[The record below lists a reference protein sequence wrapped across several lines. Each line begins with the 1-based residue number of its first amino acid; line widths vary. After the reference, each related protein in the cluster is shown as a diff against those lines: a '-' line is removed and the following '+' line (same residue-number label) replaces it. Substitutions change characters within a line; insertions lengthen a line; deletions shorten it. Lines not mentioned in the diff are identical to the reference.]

1 MTISDKIMKTVPLHI
16 TPHHLQVSEAL
27 REFVRI
33 KISALA
39 RFAGDILSAEI
50 VLRGPSG
57 ASHQFSVSARL
68 ALPGRDVHGRA
79 THPSV
84 HGAVNQLVARL
95 GRLSRK
101 RKTRLSRIVR
111 RPSKK
116 PPATYNNTLSI

>member
-1 MTISDKIMKTVPLHI
+1 MKTVPLHI
-16 TPHHLQVSEAL
+16 TPHHLKISDEL

-68 ALPGRDVHGRA
+68 ALPGRDVHGGA
-79 THPSV
+79 THPSLY
-84 HGAVNQLVARL
+84 GAVNQLVARL

-101 RKTRLSRIVR
+101 RKTRLSRTTR
-111 RPSKK
+111 RPPKK
-116 PPATYNNTLSI
+116 PETTHNNTLSD